1 MTSHTRISRLDWP
14 ALDWPEIEASLWARG
29 YAVTPQVLT
38 PQECTTLV
46 GLYAKTKRFRKR
58 VNMAQH
64 RFGVGEYQ
72 YFADPLP
79 RLVTRLRAQAYPPLA
94 RIANRWMAALKQP
107 EPFPS
112 TLARFLS
119 LCQEH
124 GQVKPTPLLLHYE
137 QGGYNCLHQDLYGPI
152 AFPLQMT
159 FCLSRPQTD
168 YTGGEFLLVEQR
180 PRTQSRGI
188 ALTLQQGQGIIFAT
202 RYRPARGTRG
212 YYRMTVR
219 HGLSTV
225 TSGQRYTLGIIF
237 HDAQ

>member
-1 MTSHTRISRLDWP
+1 MTSHTRISQLDWQT
-14 ALDWPEIEASLWARG
+14 IEESLWTQG

-38 PQECTTLV
+38 SQECATLV
-46 GLYAKTKRFRKR
+46 RLYAKTTRFRKR

-79 RLVTRLRAQAYPPLA
+79 QLVTRLRAQAYPPLA
-94 RIANRWMAALKQP
+94 RITNRWMAALKQP
-107 EPFPS
+107 DTFPP

-124 GQVKPTPLLLHYE
+124 GQIKPTPLLLYYE
-137 QGGYNCLHQDLYGPI
+137 QGGYNCLHQDLYGPV

-180 PRTQSRGI
+180 PRAQSRGI

-202 RYRPARGTRG
+202 RYRPVRGTRG
-212 YYRMTVR
+212 YYRLTVR
-219 HGLSTV
+219 HGISTV

-237 HDAQ
+237 HNAQ

>member
-1 MTSHTRISRLDWP
+1 MTSHTRISQLDWQ
-14 ALDWPEIEASLWARG
+14 AIEESLWTQG
-29 YAVTPQVLT
+29 YATTPPMFT
-38 PQECTTLV
+38 PQECATLV
-46 GLYAKTKRFRKR
+46 RLYAKTARFRKR

-79 RLVTRLRAQAYPPLA
+79 RIVTRLRAQAYPPLA
-94 RIANRWMAALKQP
+94 RIANCWLAALKQP
-107 EPFPS
+107 ETFPP

-124 GQVKPTPLLLHYE
+124 GQVKPTPLLLYYE

-159 FCLSRPQTD
+159 FCLSCPQTD

-180 PRTQSRGI
+180 PRAQSRGI

-202 RYRPARGTRG
+202 RYRPERGMRG
-212 YYRMTVR
+212 YYRLTVR
-219 HGLSTV
+219 HGISTV

-237 HDAQ
+237 HNAQ

>member
-1 MTSHTRISRLDWP
+1 MTSHTRISQLDWQT
-14 ALDWPEIEASLWARG
+14 IEKSLWTQG

-38 PQECTTLV
+38 PQECATLV
-46 GLYAKTKRFRKR
+46 RLYARTTRFRKR

-107 EPFPS
+107 DTFPP

-124 GQVKPTPLLLHYE
+124 GQIKPTPLLLYYE
-137 QGGYNCLHQDLYGPI
+137 QGGYNCLHQDLYGPV

-159 FCLSRPQTD
+159 FCLSRPQTE

-180 PRTQSRGI
+180 PRAQSRGI

-202 RYRPARGTRG
+202 RYRPVRGTRG
-212 YYRMTVR
+212 YYRLTVR
-219 HGLSTV
+219 HGISTV

-237 HDAQ
+237 HNAQ

>member
-1 MTSHTRISRLDWP
+1 MTSHTRISQLGWQ
-14 ALDWPEIEASLWARG
+14 AIEESLWTQG

-38 PQECTTLV
+38 LRECTTLV
-46 GLYAKTKRFRKR
+46 RLYAKTTRFRKR

-107 EPFPS
+107 ETFPP
-112 TLARFLS
+112 TLTRFLS
-119 LCQEH
+119 LCQEQ
-124 GQVKPTPLLLHYE
+124 GQIKPTPLLLYYE
-137 QGGYNCLHQDLYGPI
+137 QDGYNCLHQDLYGPI

-159 FCLSRPQTD
+159 FCLSCPQTD

-180 PRTQSRGI
+180 PRAQSRGI
-188 ALTLQQGQGIIFAT
+188 ALTLQQGEGIIFTT
-202 RYRPARGTRG
+202 RYRPVRGHTRLLSAD
-212 YYRMTVR
+212 RPTRRQHR
-219 HGLSTV
+219 HLRAALYPGHYFSQCPV
-225 TSGQRYTLGIIF
+225 K
-237 HDAQ
+237 

>member
-1 MTSHTRISRLDWP
+1 MTSRTRISQLDWQT
-14 ALDWPEIEASLWARG
+14 IEESLWTQG

-38 PQECTTLV
+38 PQVCATLV
-46 GLYAKTKRFRKR
+46 RLYAKTTRFRKR

-107 EPFPS
+107 DTFPP

-124 GQVKPTPLLLHYE
+124 GQIKPTPLLLYYE
-137 QGGYNCLHQDLYGPI
+137 QGGYNCLHQDLYGPV

-159 FCLSRPQTD
+159 FCLSRPQTE

-180 PRTQSRGI
+180 PRAQSRGI

-202 RYRPARGTRG
+202 RYRPVRGTRG
-212 YYRMTVR
+212 YYRLTVR
-219 HGLSTV
+219 HGISTV

-237 HDAQ
+237 HNAQ

>member
-1 MTSHTRISRLDWP
+1 MTSHTHLSQLGWQ
-14 ALDWPEIEASLWARG
+14 AIEESLWTQG
-29 YAVTPQVLT
+29 YATLPRILT
-38 PQECTTLV
+38 PEECATLV
-46 GLYAKTKRFRKR
+46 RLYAKTARFRKR

-107 EPFPS
+107 ETFPP

-119 LCQEH
+119 LCQKQ
-124 GQVKPTPLLLHYE
+124 GQVKPTPLLLYYE
-137 QGGYNCLHQDLYGPI
+137 QDGYNCLHQDVYGPI

-159 FCLSRPQTD
+159 FCLSCPQTD

-180 PRTQSRGI
+180 PRAQSRGI
-188 ALTLQQGQGIIFAT
+188 ALTLQQGEGIIFTT
-202 RYRPARGTRG
+202 RYRPVRGTRG
-212 YYRMTVR
+212 YYRLTVR
-219 HGLSTV
+219 HGVSTV
-225 TSGQRYTLGIIF
+225 TSGQRYTLGVIF
-237 HDAQ
+237 HNAQ

>member
-1 MTSHTRISRLDWP
+1 MTSHTRLSQLDWP
-14 ALDWPEIEASLWARG
+14 AIEESLWTQG

-38 PQECTTLV
+38 HQECVALAR
-46 GLYAKTKRFRKR
+46 LYAKTARFRKR

-72 YFADPLP
+72 YFTDPLP
-79 RLVTRLRAQAYPPLA
+79 QLVTRLRAQTYPPLA

-107 EPFPS
+107 ETFPP

-124 GQVKPTPLLLHYE
+124 GQIKPTPLLLYYE

-168 YTGGEFLLVEQR
+168 YTGGEFLLLEQR
-180 PRTQSRGI
+180 PRAQSRGI
-188 ALTLQQGQGIIFAT
+188 ALTLQQGQAIIFAT
-202 RYRPARGTRG
+202 RYRPVRGTRG
-212 YYRMTVR
+212 YYRLTVR

-237 HDAQ
+237 HNSQ

>member
-1 MTSHTRISRLDWP
+1 MTSHTRISQLDWQ
-14 ALDWPEIEASLWARG
+14 AIEESLWTQG

-38 PQECTTLV
+38 PQECATLV
-46 GLYAKTKRFRKR
+46 RLYAKTARFRKR

-107 EPFPS
+107 ETFPP

-119 LCQEH
+119 LCQQH
-124 GQVKPTPLLLHYE
+124 GQVKPTPLLLYYE
-137 QGGYNCLHQDLYGPI
+137 QDGYNCLHQDLYGPI

-159 FCLSRPQTD
+159 FCLSCPQTD

-180 PRTQSRGI
+180 PRAQSRGI
-188 ALTLQQGQGIIFAT
+188 ALTLQQGEGIIFTT
-202 RYRPARGTRG
+202 RYRPVRGTRG
-212 YYRMTVR
+212 YYRLTVR
-219 HGLSTV
+219 HGISTV

-237 HDAQ
+237 HNSQ

>member
-1 MTSHTRISRLDWP
+1 MTSHTRISRLDWQT
-14 ALDWPEIEASLWARG
+14 IEESLWARG

-38 PQECTTLV
+38 PQECAPLIR
-46 GLYAKTKRFRKR
+46 LYAKTPRFRKR

-79 RLVTRLRAQAYPPLA
+79 RLVTRLRAQTYPPLA
-94 RIANRWMAALKQP
+94 RIANRWMATLKQP
-107 EPFPS
+107 ETFPP
-112 TLARFLS
+112 TLARFLG

-124 GQVKPTPLLLHYE
+124 GQVKPTPLLLYYE

-180 PRTQSRGI
+180 PRAQSRGI

-202 RYRPARGTRG
+202 RYRPVRGARG

-237 HDAQ
+237 HNAQ

>member
-1 MTSHTRISRLDWP
+1 MTSHTRISQLDWQT
-14 ALDWPEIEASLWARG
+14 IEESLWTQG

-38 PQECTTLV
+38 PQECATLV
-46 GLYAKTKRFRKR
+46 RLYARTTRFRKR

-107 EPFPS
+107 DTFPP

-124 GQVKPTPLLLHYE
+124 GQIKPTPLLLYYE
-137 QGGYNCLHQDLYGPI
+137 QGGYNCLHQDLYGPV

-159 FCLSRPQTD
+159 FCLSRPQTE

-180 PRTQSRGI
+180 PRAQSRGI

-202 RYRPARGTRG
+202 RYRPVRGTRG
-212 YYRMTVR
+212 YYRLTVR
-219 HGLSTV
+219 HGISTV

-237 HDAQ
+237 HNAQ

>member
-1 MTSHTRISRLDWP
+1 MTSHTRISQLGWQ
-14 ALDWPEIEASLWARG
+14 AIEESLWTQG

-38 PQECTTLV
+38 PQECATLV
-46 GLYAKTKRFRKR
+46 RLYAKTARFRKR

-107 EPFPS
+107 ETFPPA
-112 TLARFLS
+112 LARFLS
-119 LCQEH
+119 LCQEY
-124 GQVKPTPLLLHYE
+124 GQVKPTPLLLYYE
-137 QGGYNCLHQDLYGPI
+137 QDGYNCLHQDLYGPI

-159 FCLSRPQTD
+159 FCLSCPQTD

-180 PRTQSRGI
+180 PRAQSRGI
-188 ALTLQQGQGIIFAT
+188 ALTPQQGEGIIFTT
-202 RYRPARGTRG
+202 RYRPVRGTRG
-212 YYRMTVR
+212 YYRLTVR

-237 HDAQ
+237 HNAQ

>member
-1 MTSHTRISRLDWP
+1 MTSHTRISQLDWP
-14 ALDWPEIEASLWARG
+14 AIEESLWIQG
-29 YAVTPQVLT
+29 YATTPPMLT
-38 PQECTTLV
+38 PQECATLV
-46 GLYAKTKRFRKR
+46 QLYAKTARFRKR
-58 VNMAQH
+58 VDMTRH

-79 RLVTRLRAQAYPPLA
+79 QLVTRLRAQAYPPLA

-107 EPFPS
+107 EAFPP
-112 TLARFLS
+112 TLARFLR
-119 LCQEH
+119 LCQEQ
-124 GQVKPTPLLLHYE
+124 GQVKPTPLLLYYE

-159 FCLSRPQTD
+159 FCLSCPQTD

-180 PRTQSRGI
+180 PRAQSRGI

-202 RYRPARGTRG
+202 RYRPVRGTRG
-212 YYRMTVR
+212 YYRLTVR
-219 HGLSTV
+219 HGISTV

-237 HDAQ
+237 HSAQ

>member
-1 MTSHTRISRLDWP
+1 MTSHMRLSQLDWP
-14 ALDWPEIEASLWARG
+14 AIEESLWTQG
-29 YAVTPQVLT
+29 YAVTPPLLT
-38 PQECTTLV
+38 PQECATLA
-46 GLYAKTKRFRKR
+46 GLYARTARFRKR

-64 RFGVGEYQ
+64 RFGLGEYQ
-72 YFADPLP
+72 YFANPLP
-79 RLVTRLRAQAYPPLA
+79 RLVTRLRTQAYPPLA

-107 EPFPS
+107 EPFPP

-119 LCQEH
+119 RCREH
-124 GQVKPTPLLLHYE
+124 GQTKPTPLLLYYE

-159 FCLSRPQTD
+159 VCLSRPQTD

-180 PRTQSRGI
+180 PRAQSRGI
-188 ALTLQQGQGIIFAT
+188 ALTPQQGQAMIFAT
-202 RYRPARGTRG
+202 RYRPARGARG
-212 YYRMTVR
+212 YYRLTVR

-237 HDAQ
+237 HNAQ

>member
-1 MTSHTRISRLDWP
+1 MTSHTRISQLDWQ
-14 ALDWPEIEASLWARG
+14 AIEESLWTQG

-38 PQECTTLV
+38 PQECATLV
-46 GLYAKTKRFRKR
+46 RLYAKTARFRKR

-107 EPFPS
+107 ETFPP

-119 LCQEH
+119 LCQQH
-124 GQVKPTPLLLHYE
+124 GQVKPTPLLLYYK
-137 QGGYNCLHQDLYGPI
+137 QDGYNCLHQDVYGPI

-159 FCLSRPQTD
+159 FCLSCPQTD

-180 PRTQSRGI
+180 PRAQSRGI
-188 ALTLQQGQGIIFAT
+188 ALTLQQGEGIIFTT
-202 RYRPARGTRG
+202 RYRPVRGTRG
-212 YYRMTVR
+212 YYRLTVR
-219 HGLSTV
+219 HGISTV

-237 HDAQ
+237 HNSQ